1 MVPILSPSKKPKTDW
16 ISILALFGF
25 ELESLAGNRATD
37 ITLEGQESVL
47 PGATKMT
54 FIVPNGG
61 FKESFLRGSESI
73 WPPWLLEWC
82 KSYLSFPSQTSK
94 SK

>member
-1 MVPILSPSKKPKTDW
+1 MVPILSSSEKPRIGW
-16 ISILALFGF
+16 VFVIALFGS
-25 ELESLAGNRATD
+25 ELESLAGSRATD

-47 PGATKMT
+47 PRATKMT